1 MLNFDFKDLTLCIGT
16 ALNVEV
22 EKIERKSLRSNL
34 EEWDSFG
41 QIAIAVSIENRFN
54 IQLTKEELFSFNSI
68 EDLIKILEKNSIKI
82 A

>member
-1 MLNFDFKDLTLCIGT
+1 VLNFDFKDLTLCIGT

-22 EKIERKSLRSNL
+22 EKIERKSSRSNL

-54 IQLTKEELFSFNSI
+54 IQLTTEELFSFNSI
-68 EDLIKILEKNSIKI
+68 EDLIKILEKKSIKI

>member
-1 MLNFDFKDLTLCIGT
+1 VLNFDFKDLTLCIGT